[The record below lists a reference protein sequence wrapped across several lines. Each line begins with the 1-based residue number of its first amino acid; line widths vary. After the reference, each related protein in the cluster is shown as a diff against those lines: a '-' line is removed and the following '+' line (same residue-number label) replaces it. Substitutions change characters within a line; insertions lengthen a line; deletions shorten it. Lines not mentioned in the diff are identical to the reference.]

1 MNRSENQESA
11 VPASVR
17 NAPDLSELLE
27 KKSSVETSSVPGEG
41 TGEATWRYEVTERQQ
56 FQDLVQLSSR
66 GAVVFGF
73 YAEESPA
80 SVQIMADLE
89 KLVNSAQGNLLLASV
104 NISKQPEIAQAFQ
117 VQGVPAAIAVIA
129 GQTAPLFTS
138 QVSAEQMSDLLSQLL
153 QAAAQYQLP
162 GGFPSAP
169 VEGAEKK
176 LPPLHQKALDAAEQG
191 DYEGARAAYQQAINE
206 NPGDKDAK
214 AGLARIGLMERI
226 HGIDVAEVRER
237 AANDAT
243 DVEAAFAV
251 ADADI
256 TGGHVEDAFAR
267 LIRLFKAAK
276 PEQKNAVRERLLE
289 LFDVVGTQDPR
300 VTKARAEL
308 MMALF

>member
-1 MNRSENQESA
+1 MGSEMCIRDR
-11 VPASVR
+11 R

-66 GAVVFGF
+66 GVVVFGF

-138 QVSAEQMSDLLSQLL
+138 QVSAEQRCLT
-153 QAAAQYQLP
+153 
-162 GGFPSAP
+162 F
-169 VEGAEKK
+169 
-176 LPPLHQKALDAAEQG
+176 
-191 DYEGARAAYQQAINE
+191 
-206 NPGDKDAK
+206 
-214 AGLARIGLMERI
+214 
-226 HGIDVAEVRER
+226 
-237 AANDAT
+237 
-243 DVEAAFAV
+243 
-251 ADADI
+251 
-256 TGGHVEDAFAR
+256 
-267 LIRLFKAAK
+267 
-276 PEQKNAVRERLLE
+276 
-289 LFDVVGTQDPR
+289 
-300 VTKARAEL
+300 
-308 MMALF
+308 